1 MDTKE
6 IKQELEE
13 LLKSTER
20 KIEGVSSVYDRN
32 EYGTALIEGVK
43 ITLNLFKKDLEELL
57 GKIEKS
63 TPTPKYLLC
72 TRSENRL
79 FTVGKKYEI
88 LKTASNGS
96 FSVKEDIFDCEMGV
110 PLKGEVWEFELV
122 SDEEQEKPKLLCTYS
137 FSEYSEFRKG
147 KTYEI
152 IEKIDDDRFLTR
164 DERGMEGVVPL
175 NGGLWKFD
183 LV

>member
-1 MDTKE
+1 MDIKE

-13 LLKSTER
+13 LLKATER
-20 KIEGVSSVYDRN
+20 QIEGVSSVYDRN
-32 EYGTALIEGVK
+32 EYGMAVIEGAK

-72 TRSENRL
+72 TRSDNGC
-79 FTVGKKYEI
+79 FIKGNKYEI
-88 LKTASNGS
+88 KGTTSKGDYIIKDEYFEAEFTVKLNGYLWT
-96 FSVKEDIFDCEMGV
+96 F
-110 PLKGEVWEFELV
+110 EVV
-122 SDEEQEKPKLLCTYS
+122 SEEQEKPKLLCTYS
-137 FSEYSEFRKG
+137 FSEYSEFQKG

-152 IEKIDDDRFLTR
+152 IEKIADDRFLTR
-164 DERGMEGVVPL
+164 DDRGTEGVVPL
-175 NGGLWKFD
+175 NGGLWNFE